1 MFLFEKFPKWFIQW
15 RIFVYLIQ
23 IRKRSIYKR
32 QRRAQEAA
40 AAAAAQSHPTS
51 TAQ

>member
-1 MFLFEKFPKWFIQW
+1 M
-15 RIFVYLIQ
+15 R

-40 AAAAAQSHPTS
+40 AVATAAAEQSHPTS
-51 TAQ
+51 IAH